1 MSVTSL
7 EEWRKKQALLS
18 KSKSTSQ
25 QNINWEELGL
35 TPTNPR
41 DNFEDSLD
49 QILCIW
55 IVLDRAWRSPFK
67 IKSNFARESAM
78 HVAICASEGLITT
91 ALEQDTWGDRWG
103 INEDGRD
110 FKGELDERIRQLMS

>member
-1 MSVTSL
+1 
-7 EEWRKKQALLS
+7 
-18 KSKSTSQ
+18 
-25 QNINWEELGL
+25 
-35 TPTNPR
+35 
-41 DNFEDSLD
+41 
-49 QILCIW
+49 
-55 IVLDRAWRSPFK
+55 
-67 IKSNFARESAM
+67 M